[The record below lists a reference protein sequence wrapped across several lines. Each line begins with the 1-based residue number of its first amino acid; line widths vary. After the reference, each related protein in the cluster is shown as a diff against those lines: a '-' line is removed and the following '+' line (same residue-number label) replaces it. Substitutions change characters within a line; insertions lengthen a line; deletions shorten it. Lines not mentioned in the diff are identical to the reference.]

1 MNVGSLTGSSSFVI
15 LFGWWSIVIRLI
27 STFRSSRTIHTARL
41 ALIRRDTFVH
51 QGVIDLIKDSLLL
64 SCFSS
69 FSFGIFNSFS
79 DSSSFSDSN
88 SFGSYFDLGN
98 NIIGRG
104 LIFNP
109 GLSNFLYCS
118 SVTCSYCNK
127 GKRSLHLAFIQLL
140 K

>member
-1 MNVGSLTGSSSFVI
+1 MNVGSLTGFSSSVI

-27 STFRSSRTIHTARL
+27 STFRSSRT
-41 ALIRRDTFVH
+41 LIRRDTFVH

-88 SFGSYFDLGN
+88 SFGSYFNLGN